1 MSDKPK
7 KTKIR
12 ATNKSLGRQIY
23 EYRWIYALGIPGL
36 VVMLLMQRQVVWLEK
51 FSEAVLAPGLR
62 SKM

>member
-36 VVMLLMQRQVVWLEK
+36 VVMLLMQR
-51 FSEAVLAPGLR
+51 
-62 SKM
+62 